1 MTTITTA
8 FEDAVHDSQQCFR
21 LLLKA
26 MSEPGEIVTLEMSEG
41 FGAMHKAATQTLL
54 SLSDNA
60 TPIWLSESHLKDA
73 AIRENIRFH
82 CGSPVTEIQNGA
94 SFAVIAEQDLAD
106 FDWSNATFSL
116 GCEEYPDQ
124 STTVIVELSR
134 LSSLG
139 NGSVANQSKGDI
151 TLTLSGPG
159 IESQS
164 VLNIGVVSQEF
175 QHFLQGRQEHFAF
188 PLGIDLV
195 LVSDEIIACLPR
207 TTLVEVNSC
216 M

>member
-8 FEDAVHDSQQCFR
+8 FQDAVHDSQQCFR

-26 MSEPGEIVTLEMSEG
+26 MSEPGELVTLEMSKG
-41 FGAMHKAATQTLL
+41 FGAMHKATTQTLL

-82 CGSPVTEIQNGA
+82 CGSPVTERQNSA

-106 FDWSNATFSL
+106 FDWNNATFSL

-124 STTVIVELSR
+124 STTVIVELG
-134 LSSLG
+134 SLG
-139 NGSVANQSKGDI
+139 KGLVANYSKGDI
-151 TLTLSGPG
+151 TLTLTGPG

-164 VLNIGVVSQEF
+164 VMNIGVVSQAF

-195 LVSDEIIACLPR
+195 LVSGEIIACLPR
-207 TTLVEVNSC
+207 TTLVEVNPC

>member
-8 FEDAVHDSQQCFR
+8 FKDAVHDSQQCFR

-82 CGSPVTEIQNGA
+82 CGSPVTERQNSA

-106 FDWSNATFSL
+106 FDWNNATFSL

-124 STTVIVELSR
+124 STTVIVELG
-134 LSSLG
+134 SLT
-139 NGSVANQSKGDI
+139 NGSDASPSKGGL

-164 VLNIGVVSQEF
+164 VLNIGVASKVF
-175 QHFLQGRQEHFAF
+175 QHFLQRRQEHFAF
-188 PLGIDLV
+188 PLGIDLI
-195 LVSDEIIACLPR
+195 LVNDESIACLPR

>member
-8 FEDAVHDSQQCFR
+8 FKDAVHDSQQCFR

-26 MSEPGEIVTLEMSEG
+26 MSEPGEIVALDRSKG
-41 FGAMHKAATQTLL
+41 FGSMHKAATQTLL

-60 TPIWLSESHLKDA
+60 TPIWLSESYLKDA
-73 AIRENIRFH
+73 AIHENIRFH
-82 CGSPVTEIQNGA
+82 CGSPVTERQNSA

-106 FDWSNATFSL
+106 FDWNKATFSL

-124 STTVIVELSR
+124 STTVIVELS
-134 LSSLG
+134 SLT
-139 NGSVANQSKGDI
+139 NGSVANNSKDGI

-164 VLNIGVVSQEF
+164 MLNIGTVSQEF

-188 PLGIDLV
+188 PLGIDLI
-195 LVSDEIIACLPR
+195 LVCDEIITCLPR

>member
-26 MSEPGEIVTLEMSEG
+26 MSEPGEAVTLDLSKG
-41 FGAMHKAATQTLL
+41 FGSMHKAATQTLL

-82 CGSPVTEIQNGA
+82 CGSPVTEQQNSA

-106 FDWSNATFSL
+106 FDWNNATFSL

-124 STTVIVELSR
+124 STTVIVELG
-134 LSSLG
+134 SLA
-139 NGSVANQSKGDI
+139 NGSVANLSKGGI
-151 TLTLSGPG
+151 TLTLTGPG

-164 VLNIGVVSQEF
+164 VLNIGVASKAF

-188 PLGIDLV
+188 PLGIDLI
-195 LVSDEIIACLPR
+195 LVNDESIACLPR

>member
-8 FEDAVHDSQQCFR
+8 FKDAVHDSQQCFR

-26 MSEPGEIVTLEMSEG
+26 MSEPGEIVALDMSKG
-41 FGAMHKAATQTLL
+41 FGSMHKAATQTLL

-60 TPIWLSESHLKDA
+60 TPIWLSESYRKDA
-73 AIRENIRFH
+73 AILENIRFH
-82 CGSPVTEIQNGA
+82 CGSPVTEIQSSA

-106 FDWSNATFSL
+106 FDWSKATFSL

-124 STTVIVELSR
+124 STTVIVELG
-134 LSSLG
+134 SLA
-139 NGSVANQSKGDI
+139 NGTVENPSKSGI

-164 VLNIGVVSQEF
+164 ALHIGVVSQEF
-175 QHFLQGRQEHFAF
+175 QHFLQERQELVAF
-188 PLGIDLV
+188 PLGIDLI
-195 LVSDEIIACLPR
+195 LVCDEIIACLPR

>member
-8 FEDAVHDSQQCFR
+8 FKDAVHDSQQCFR

-41 FGAMHKAATQTLL
+41 FGAMHKAATQALL

-82 CGSPVTEIQNGA
+82 CGSPVTERQNSA

-106 FDWSNATFSL
+106 FDWNNATFSL

-124 STTVIVELSR
+124 STTVIVELG
-134 LSSLG
+134 SLT
-139 NGSVANQSKGDI
+139 NGSDASPSKGGL

-164 VLNIGVVSQEF
+164 VLNIGVASKAF

-188 PLGIDLV
+188 PLGIDLI
-195 LVSDEIIACLPR
+195 LVNDESIACLPR

>member
-8 FEDAVHDSQQCFR
+8 FKDAVHDSQQCFR

-82 CGSPVTEIQNGA
+82 CGSPVTERQNSA

-106 FDWSNATFSL
+106 FDWNNATFSL

-124 STTVIVELSR
+124 STTVIVELG
-134 LSSLG
+134 SLT
-139 NGSVANQSKGDI
+139 NGSDASPSKGGL

-164 VLNIGVVSQEF
+164 VLNIGAVSQAF
-175 QHFLQGRQEHFAF
+175 QLFLQERLEHFAF
-188 PLGIDLV
+188 PLGIDLI
-195 LVSDEIIACLPR
+195 LVSDESIACLPR

>member
-8 FEDAVHDSQQCFR
+8 FKDAVHDSQQCFR

-82 CGSPVTEIQNGA
+82 CGSPVTERQNSA

-106 FDWSNATFSL
+106 FDWNNATFSL

-124 STTVIVELSR
+124 STTVIVELGG
-134 LSSLG
+134 LT
-139 NGSVANQSKGDI
+139 NGSDANPSKGGL

-159 IESQS
+159 IESKS
-164 VLNIGVVSQEF
+164 VLNIGVASKAF

-188 PLGIDLV
+188 PLGIDLI
-195 LVSDEIIACLPR
+195 LVNDESIACLPR

>member
-8 FEDAVHDSQQCFR
+8 FKDAVHDSQQCFR

-82 CGSPVTEIQNGA
+82 CGSPVTERQNSA

-106 FDWSNATFSL
+106 FDWNNATFSL

-124 STTVIVELSR
+124 STTVIVELGG
-134 LSSLG
+134 LT
-139 NGSVANQSKGDI
+139 NGSDANSSKGGL

-159 IESQS
+159 IESKS
-164 VLNIGVVSQEF
+164 VLNIGVASKAF

-188 PLGIDLV
+188 PLGIDLI
-195 LVSDEIIACLPR
+195 LVNDESIACLPR

>member
-8 FEDAVHDSQQCFR
+8 FKDAVHDSQQCFR

-82 CGSPVTEIQNGA
+82 CGSPVTERQNSA

-106 FDWSNATFSL
+106 FDWNNATFSL

-124 STTVIVELSR
+124 STTVIVELG
-134 LSSLG
+134 SLT
-139 NGSVANQSKGDI
+139 NGSDANPSKGGL

-159 IESQS
+159 IESKS
-164 VLNIGVVSQEF
+164 VLNIGVASKAF

-188 PLGIDLV
+188 PLGMDLI
-195 LVSDEIIACLPR
+195 LVNDESIACLPR

>member
-26 MSEPGEIVTLEMSEG
+26 MSEPGELVTLDRSEG

-82 CGSPVTEIQNGA
+82 CGSPVTETQNSA

-106 FDWSNATFSL
+106 FDCNKATFSL

-124 STTVIVELSR
+124 STTVIVELSS
-134 LSSLG
+134 LS
-139 NGSVANQSKGDI
+139 NGSVANKSKDGI

-164 VLNIGVVSQEF
+164 MLNIGAVSTEF
-175 QHFLQGRQEHFAF
+175 QHFLQGRQGHFAF
-188 PLGIDLV
+188 PLGIDLI
-195 LVSDEIIACLPR
+195 LVCDEIITCLPR
-207 TTLVEVNSC
+207 TTVVEVNSC

>member
-8 FEDAVHDSQQCFR
+8 FKDAVHDSQQCFR

-82 CGSPVTEIQNGA
+82 CGSPVTERQNSA

-106 FDWSNATFSL
+106 FDWNNATFSL

-124 STTVIVELSR
+124 STTVIVELGSVT
-134 LSSLG
+134 
-139 NGSVANQSKGDI
+139 NGSDASPSKGGL

-164 VLNIGVVSQEF
+164 VLNIGVASKAF

-188 PLGIDLV
+188 PLGIDLI
-195 LVSDEIIACLPR
+195 LVNDESIACLPR

>member
-8 FEDAVHDSQQCFR
+8 FKDAVHDSQQCFR

-60 TPIWLSESHLKDA
+60 TPIWLSASHLKDA

-82 CGSPVTEIQNGA
+82 CGSPVTERQNSA

-106 FDWSNATFSL
+106 FDWNNATFSL

-124 STTVIVELSR
+124 STTVIVELG
-134 LSSLG
+134 SLT
-139 NGSVANQSKGDI
+139 NGSDASPSKGGL

-164 VLNIGVVSQEF
+164 VLNIGVASKAF

-188 PLGIDLV
+188 PLGIDLI
-195 LVSDEIIACLPR
+195 LVNDESIACLPR

>member
-8 FEDAVHDSQQCFR
+8 FKDAVHDSQQCFR

-82 CGSPVTEIQNGA
+82 CGSPVTERQNSA

-106 FDWSNATFSL
+106 FDWNNATFSL

-124 STTVIVELSR
+124 STTVIVELG
-134 LSSLG
+134 SLT
-139 NGSVANQSKGDI
+139 NGSDASPPKGGL

-164 VLNIGVVSQEF
+164 VLNIGVASKAF

-188 PLGIDLV
+188 PLGIDLI
-195 LVSDEIIACLPR
+195 LVNDESIACLPR